1 MSQNVG
7 PSDGAPAWKPSV
19 NPWLI
24 AMAVMLATFLEVL
37 DTSVANV
44 ALPNMAGSMASGLDE
59 ATWVLT
65 SYLVANAI
73 VLPMTGWLSGFF
85 GRKRFLMVSTA
96 LFTLAS
102 AACGMA
108 QSMSF
113 LVAARILQGA
123 AGGALIP
130 LSQAILMES
139 FPPNKR
145 GLAMA
150 VYGLGVI
157 VAPIFGPVLGGWLT
171 DNYSWRW
178 MFYINVPFGALA
190 ILLVQSFV
198 EDPPYLRDNH
208 NKSGGKI
215 DFIGFGA
222 MAIGLA
228 ALQIFL
234 DRGQQE
240 DWFNSAW
247 ICWGAAISFVSL
259 TFFIIWELRWTD
271 HPIVDLRVFCDRN
284 FAVSTFLI
292 LITGF
297 MLYCTVSLLP
307 MFMQGLMRYTALLS
321 GEAMS
326 PRGIGAIAALVVLGV
341 VSDKLD
347 TRLLTNIGWLFMAYS
362 TWVLGN
368 ITLDI
373 TISSVVWPNII
384 MGLAMGFLFV
394 PLTTASMASLPNE
407 QMGNASGVF
416 NLARNIGGSIG
427 ISLTTTWVARGAQV
441 HQSLMVGNLSPY
453 DPEFQQKFGAA
464 TRMLAQH
471 SDPVSAQRQAYE
483 LMYGSLI
490 QQATV
495 FSFIDT
501 FRLLA
506 FLSLLCIPIVMLLK
520 NIKPKPGTMA
530 MH

>member
-7 PSDGAPAWKPSV
+7 SGDGAPAWKPSV

-208 NKSGGKI
+208 EKSGGKI

-259 TFFIIWELRWTD
+259 TFFIIWELRWT
-271 HPIVDLRVFCDRN
+271 
-284 FAVSTFLI
+284 S
-292 LITGF
+292 G
-297 MLYCTVSLLP
+297 LL
-307 MFMQGLMRYTALLS
+307 
-321 GEAMS
+321 
-326 PRGIGAIAALVVLGV
+326 LVVV
-341 VSDKLD
+341 
-347 TRLLTNIGWLFMAYS
+347 T
-362 TWVLGN
+362 
-368 ITLDI
+368 
-373 TISSVVWPNII
+373 
-384 MGLAMGFLFV
+384 
-394 PLTTASMASLPNE
+394 
-407 QMGNASGVF
+407 
-416 NLARNIGGSIG
+416 
-427 ISLTTTWVARGAQV
+427 
-441 HQSLMVGNLSPY
+441 
-453 DPEFQQKFGAA
+453 
-464 TRMLAQH
+464 
-471 SDPVSAQRQAYE
+471 
-483 LMYGSLI
+483 
-490 QQATV
+490 
-495 FSFIDT
+495 
-501 FRLLA
+501 
-506 FLSLLCIPIVMLLK
+506 
-520 NIKPKPGTMA
+520 
-530 MH
+530 